1 MDQDTKHASHTLVG
15 LRELPDDNAEGSFGA
30 GYDARF
36 ARAALACEQTG
47 VSLQRL
53 DAGAR
58 QAFAHH
64 HQADEEVYVVL
75 AGSGVATVDDETID
89 LQPWSALRVAPAAV
103 RSFAAGPDGLEFL
116 AFGTHTEDDGK
127 ILPL

>member
-1 MDQDTKHASHTLVG
+1 MDQQTEHASHTLIA

-36 ARAALACEQTG
+36 ARAALGCEQTG

-58 QAFAHH
+58 QTFAHH

-75 AGSGVATVDDETID
+75 AGSGVATVDDETIT
-89 LQPWSALRVAPAAV
+89 LRPWSALRVEPAAV

-116 AFGTHTEDDGK
+116 ALGTHTEDDGN